1 MNWQSI
7 RVKSSIPVVM
17 LGVSLLA
24 VMLMFS
30 SLIAMQHKALEVQAE
45 KFLQAISLVLNADR
59 DIYQAKLATTHVLSG
74 VGDAAAERKDFA
86 DNAAQVKERFD
97 QYLSTLKAY
106 PDITGRFS
114 GFETQF
120 QRWQQSA
127 VALLDN
133 QDAGQKAAL
142 AEQEQTE
149 FAALRDVLDKAGE
162 AALARSEQEQK
173 ELNANITMTKSW
185 VYSLSLLLLVV
196 AGWFSYQGPKKLAE
210 QIRTLSARLSD
221 IANGDGDLT
230 ARLQID
236 TKDEVADLAHEF
248 NNFIGKQCDMIAAIL
263 RQANQLSQLTGHLS
277 ESADRTS
284 AITQSLNT
292 ASDSIVSAVHEMAMA
307 NKEMAQVA
315 TDTAQV
321 SEQAKRSAGQGLE
334 VVKVV
339 NSSMQN
345 LTRDVHQALG
355 AAEELEQSSS
365 TISSV
370 LEVIRSIADQTNLLA
385 LNAAIEAARAGEHG
399 RGFAVVAD
407 EVRTLASRTQ
417 QSTNH
422 IQQMIEQLHLRVT
435 ESRQAIGSG
444 KDNADLTV
452 NNFARAEQVFQDIM
466 QSSLQVNDMAV
477 RTAAATEEQTTVSD
491 EISKNLYALND
502 QALAAGEVAKRND
515 QLSNEISSL
524 SQMLFG
530 LVGKFKVS

>member
-1 MNWQSI
+1 
-7 RVKSSIPVVM
+7 
-17 LGVSLLA
+17 
-24 VMLMFS
+24 
-30 SLIAMQHKALEVQAE
+30 
-45 KFLQAISLVLNADR
+45 
-59 DIYQAKLATTHVLSG
+59 
-74 VGDAAAERKDFA
+74 
-86 DNAAQVKERFD
+86 
-97 QYLSTLKAY
+97 
-106 PDITGRFS
+106 
-114 GFETQF
+114 
-120 QRWQQSA
+120 
-127 VALLDN
+127 
-133 QDAGQKAAL
+133 
-142 AEQEQTE
+142 
-149 FAALRDVLDKAGE
+149 
-162 AALARSEQEQK
+162 
-173 ELNANITMTKSW
+173 
-185 VYSLSLLLLVV
+185 
-196 AGWFSYQGPKKLAE
+196 
-210 QIRTLSARLSD
+210 
-221 IANGDGDLT
+221 
-230 ARLQID
+230 
-236 TKDEVADLAHEF
+236 
-248 NNFIGKQCDMIAAIL
+248 
-263 RQANQLSQLTGHLS
+263 
-277 ESADRTS
+277 
-284 AITQSLNT
+284 
-292 ASDSIVSAVHEMAMA
+292 MAMA
-307 NKEMAQVA
+307 NREMAQVA
-315 TDTAQV
+315 TETAQV

-477 RTAAATEEQTTVSD
+477 HTAAATEEQTTVSD

-515 QLSNEISSL
+515 QLSNEISTL

>member
-30 SLIAMQHKALEVQAE
+30 SLISMQHKALEVQADN
-45 KFLQAISLVLNADR
+45 FLKAISLVLNADR
-59 DIYQAKLATTHVLSG
+59 DAYQAKLATTHVLAG
-74 VGDAAAERKDFA
+74 IGDPAAERKDFA
-86 DNAAQVKERFD
+86 DNAAQVKERFN
-97 QYLSTLKAY
+97 QYLVLLKAY
-106 PDITGRFS
+106 PDVTGRFS
-114 GFETQF
+114 GFDAQF
-120 QRWQQSA
+120 DRWQQSA
-127 VALLDN
+127 VTLLDN
-133 QDAGQKAAL
+133 QDVAQKAAL
-142 AEQEQTE
+142 AAQEQTE

-162 AALARSEQEQK
+162 AALSRSEQEQA
-173 ELNANITMTKSW
+173 ELSSSIFSTKLW
-185 VYSLSLLLLVV
+185 VYGLSFLLLGI

-230 ARLQID
+230 ARLHID
-236 TKDEVADLAHEF
+236 TKDEVADLANEF
-248 NNFIGKQCDMIAAIL
+248 NNFISKQCEMIAAIL
-263 RQANQLSQLTGHLS
+263 RQANQLSQLTGDLS

-321 SEQAKRSAGQGLE
+321 SEQAKRSAGHGLE

-345 LTRDVHQALG
+345 LTRDVHMALG

-444 KDNADLTV
+444 KENADLTV
-452 NNFARAEQVFQDIM
+452 SNFARAEQVFQDIM

-477 RTAAATEEQTTVSD
+477 RTAAATEQQTTVSD

-502 QALAAGEVAKRND
+502 QALAAGEVAKKND
-515 QLSNEISSL
+515 QLSNEISTL